1 MQLLLQNPRFRL
13 LWISIAFND
22 MGVFLYFMVQGWLV
36 LTLTDSPFWVGAA
49 MGMIG
54 LGMMTFSF
62 AGGVLADRV
71 DRRGLIIACQL
82 AQTGYASLLAV
93 LILSDRIELWHVLA
107 VAFVD
112 GGVAALKIP
121 AREALT
127 LDIVGRPHLLKA
139 TAANFT
145 AMTLLGMAAP
155 LIGGAVVETFH
166 IGWAYAI
173 WAGASLAAM
182 IVLLPLR
189 GIQPTPADGRASHLR
204 EFTSG
209 LRYAISTPVVRTLLM
224 MVLVAELFGWAH
236 ESMLPV
242 MARDVLGV
250 GAHGLGYLLS
260 IGAAGALVGTLVV
273 STLGDRWSKGRM
285 MVVGLG
291 GLGLFQVLFAV
302 SSWFPASL
310 ALLGTAYALGVVF
323 EANVVTLLQTSVPD
337 RMRGRVL
344 SFQAFLWGISWASG
358 FHIGAVASAIGAP
371 IAIAAGGGIVL
382 LNGLRLLPSA
392 SRFGDTGEAAPD

>member
-13 LWISIAFND
+13 LWTSIAFND

-54 LGMMTFSF
+54 VGVMTFSF
-62 AGGVLADRV
+62 AGGVLADRM
-71 DRRGLIIACQL
+71 DRRSLIIVCQL
-82 AQTGYASLLAV
+82 AQAGYASLMAV
-93 LILSDRIELWHVLA
+93 LILSDRIELWHVLT

-112 GGVAALKIP
+112 GSVAALKTP

-127 LDIVGRPHLLKA
+127 LDIVGRPSLLKA
-139 TAANFT
+139 TAANFM
-145 AMTLLGMAAP
+145 AMTLLGIAAP
-155 LIGGAVVETFH
+155 LIGGVVVETFH

-182 IVLLPLR
+182 IVLIPLR
-189 GIQPTPADGRASHLR
+189 GVPAMSVGERASHLQ

-224 MVLVAELFGWAH
+224 MVLVTELFGWAH

-250 GAHGLGYLLS
+250 GADGLGYLLS
-260 IGAAGALVGTLVV
+260 VGAAGALAGTLVV

-285 MVVGLG
+285 MAVGLG
-291 GLGLFQVLFAV
+291 GFGLFQVLFAV
-302 SSWFPASL
+302 SSWLPSSL
-310 ALLGTAYALGVVF
+310 AFLGAAYALGVVF
-323 EANVVTLLQTSVPD
+323 EATVVTLLQTSVPD

-344 SFQAFLWGISWASG
+344 SFQAFMWGISYASG

-371 IAIAAGGGIVL
+371 VAIAVGGGIVL

-392 SRFGDTGEAAPD
+392 SRFGDAGEAGPD